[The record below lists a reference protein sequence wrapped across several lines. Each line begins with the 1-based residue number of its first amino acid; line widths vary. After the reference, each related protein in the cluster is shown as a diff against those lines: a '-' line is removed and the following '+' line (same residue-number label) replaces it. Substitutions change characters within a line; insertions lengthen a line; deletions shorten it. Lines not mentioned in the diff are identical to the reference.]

1 MFAVAARG
9 HSITASRSSGKA
21 AGMPNSSIKNEKL
34 YEDLRQEGNS
44 KEKAARISNA
54 AAARGKSAVGKKG
67 GKSGSYADWTVA
79 ELKKRAKELGISG
92 YSGLT
97 KDKLVAKLRNH

>member
-1 MFAVAARG
+1 V
-9 HSITASRSSGKA
+9 
-21 AGMPNSSIKNEKL
+21 PNPSIKNEKL
-34 YEDLRQEGNS
+34 YRDLRKKGDSE
-44 KEKAARISNA
+44 EKAARISNA
-54 AAARGKSAVGKKG
+54 AATQGKSSVARKG

-92 YSGLT
+92 YSSLT